1 MTSEY
6 DKQEK
11 KLKTYTEIS
20 ATLSKVSNSAAA
32 SVAPNLAEILL
43 NHAQT
48 QSRLDQGLNA
58 IGQVWGEVFGR
69 VGKEITAAIDGS
81 LESAKAALQIEA
93 ERAVQSSL
101 LRNRAS
107 DEHERSKSTQIKRQ
121 REREREHYE
130 DRYDKRRKP
139 NDWVGDVRDMAAP
152 TPSTTDV
159 ALEKLQHM
167 LNEQLTSIQLL
178 TKENKEVRCAVFLLI
193 AC

>member
-107 DEHERSKSTQIKRQ
+107 DEHERSSSTQIKRQ